1 MSKSQM
7 DDKYKVVRTNLS
19 AQIADLLKDII
30 INERMKENEKIPS
43 EQTLTE
49 RFGVSRNVIR
59 EALKVLQARGLVE
72 LRNGL
77 GCYVKKPEASNLSD
91 IISCMV
97 AMENID
103 FKDIYDIRI
112 ILETASAEIA
122 ATKVT
127 KEQLEYMN
135 QLLDRLND
143 RSITVKE
150 RRECDFNFHIA
161 IAEATGNTL
170 LVVFIQTMKNLF
182 IDMIE
187 KGIFIEG
194 GIADASLRHQRIF
207 DALQQKDPRLTKNM
221 MYEHLAASR
230 DNVENFYKDNEKEKL
245 LQEQHR
251 KEAEELLA
259 WGLDGLGKS
268 KYLKET

>member
-1 MSKSQM
+1 MSKNN
-7 DDKYKVVRTNLS
+7 DKYEVIRTNLYE
-19 AQIADLLKDII
+19 QIADLLQEKII
-30 INERMKENEKIPS
+30 DEHIKENQKLPS
-43 EQTLTE
+43 EQTLAE
-49 RFGVSRNVIR
+49 QFEVSRNVIR
-59 EALKVLQARGLVE
+59 EALKVLKERGLID
-72 LRNGL
+72 LKNGI
-77 GCYVKKPEASNLSD
+77 GSYVTKPEASNLSN

-97 AMENID
+97 AMEDID

-112 ILETASAEIA
+112 ILETASIEIA

-127 KEQLEYMN
+127 KEQLKYMK
-135 QLLDRLND
+135 QLLDKLND

-150 RRECDFNFHIA
+150 RRECDFKFHIA

-170 LVVFIQTMKNLF
+170 LVIFIQTMRNLF

-194 GIADASLRHQRIF
+194 GIADASLRHQRIY
-207 DALQQKDPRLTKNM
+207 DALVQKDPRLAKNM

-230 DNVENFYKDNEKEKL
+230 DNVDYFYKDLEKTKL
-245 LQEQHR
+245 LEEQHK

-259 WGLDGLGKS
+259 WGKDGLGKGTV
-268 KYLKET
+268 YNR